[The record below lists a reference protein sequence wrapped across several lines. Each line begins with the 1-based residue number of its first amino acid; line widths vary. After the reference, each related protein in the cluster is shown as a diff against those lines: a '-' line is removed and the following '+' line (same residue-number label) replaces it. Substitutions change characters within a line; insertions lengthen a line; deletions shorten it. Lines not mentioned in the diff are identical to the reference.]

1 MNLIVR
7 YSAIVFC
14 LVALYLGATTAFA
27 HHGSNSNPVLYLS
40 ENLLQLEGEVSRIF
54 WRNPHPRIMMNVI
67 DENGEEREWELEM
80 GGSVNS
86 YAAQGLDQSFLQVG
100 DQIKAAGVVS
110 RRDSSSIGLLN
121 LLMPNGEE
129 MVNGNNRD
137 LLWSNERLALTRT
150 SLDPAAVRAAEES
163 ADGLFRVWGRRIGGR
178 PAQNT
183 YSHLFNEAAQAR
195 VEDYYAP
202 TDNPELDCESGIPTN
217 MFDPTPMEI
226 INREDH
232 IVIKTE
238 EYDLERIVYMTDNR
252 PEPTLSNVGYS
263 YGEWDGETLVV
274 YTSHIDWPTFDP
286 YGTPQSHQMTFV
298 ERFSV
303 AADDSQLNYE
313 ITATDPVYLNGS
325 IQLQRGWM
333 WQPGTELVPFDCAAE
348 VTASN

>member
-1 MNLIVR
+1 MKLAVR
-7 YSAIVFC
+7 YSAIIFC
-14 LVALYLGATTAFA
+14 LVAFCFGAAKTFA

-40 ENLLQLEGEVSRIF
+40 ENLLQLEGEVSRVF
-54 WRNPHPRIMMNVI
+54 WRNPHPRIMMTVI
-67 DENGEEREWELEM
+67 DESGEEKEWELEM

-100 DQIKAAGVVS
+100 DPIKAAGVVS

-163 ADGLFRVWGRRIGGR
+163 ADGLFRVWGRRIGRR
-178 PAQNT
+178 PAQET
-183 YSHLFNEAAQAR
+183 YSHLFNQAAQAR
-195 VEDYYAP
+195 VDSYYAP
-202 TDNPELDCESGIPTN
+202 TDNPELDCQSGIPTN

-226 INREDH
+226 INRGDQ

-252 PEPTLSNVGYS
+252 PEPSLSNVGYS
-263 YGEWDGETLVV
+263 HGEWDGGTLVV

-286 YGTPQSHQMTFV
+286 YGTPQSDQMTFV
-298 ERFSV
+298 ERFWV
-303 AADDSQLNYE
+303 AEDDSQLNYE
-313 ITATDPVYLNGS
+313 ITATDPVYLTGS
-325 IQLQRGWM
+325 IQLERAWM
-333 WQPGTELVPFDCAAE
+333 WQPGTVLVPFDCAAE